1 MKKQRE
7 KLIKIKKYFKL
18 DCFILL
24 KNSHSKIDFFF
35 SKIFFIYY

>member
-18 DCFILL
+18 DCFILY
-24 KNSHSKIDFFF
+24 KISNSYFEM
-35 SKIFFIYY
+35 